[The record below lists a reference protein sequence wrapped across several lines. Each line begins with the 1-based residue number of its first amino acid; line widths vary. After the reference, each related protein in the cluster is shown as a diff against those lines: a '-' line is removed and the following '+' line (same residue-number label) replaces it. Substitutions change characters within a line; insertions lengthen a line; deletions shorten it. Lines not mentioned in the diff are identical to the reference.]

1 MNKKIYIAT
10 LISIILLISFIFT
23 GCKAKQENNI
33 TIAAVAPITGKYA
46 EMGVDLIDGIKMAV
60 EEKNEKGGI
69 DGKKIV
75 LLEADDKASPK
86 DAVSVAQM
94 MINNKNV
101 VGVVGHMNSGTTLA
115 ASPVYS
121 QAGMP
126 LVMPVPTNPDIT
138 KQNFK
143 NLFRIP
149 ITDDK
154 QGAAIINFVLDKMKL
169 DKVAIV
175 HNKQAYGE
183 GLAKEAEKT
192 LKSRGNNPLIFIGV
206 NADDQDF
213 KPAILKV
220 KALSPKVVFF
230 GGDYAEAALFIK
242 QSRESGLN
250 VPFVMGDGSFN
261 SKLIEITGKASE
273 GCIITNIAPMTAPGD
288 KAKDFYQK
296 FEKKY
301 NKIVAFAPLGYVSAN
316 ILIDAIE
323 KAQTKDREG
332 VLKILN
338 DPNYSYDSILGKF
351 AFEPNGDSKG
361 DRIFFHEIKDGKF
374 VTVNN

>member
-1 MNKKIYIAT
+1 MKKSVLVTIYFFLVVSF
-10 LISIILLISFIFT
+10 LIS
-23 GCKAKQENNI
+23 GCTSKKQENVI

-46 EMGVDLIDGIKMAV
+46 EMGIDLLAGIKMAV

-69 DGKKIV
+69 NGTKII

-94 MINNKNV
+94 MINNKDIL
-101 VGVVGHMNSGTTLA
+101 GVVGHMNSGTTLA
-115 ASPVYS
+115 VSPVYS

-126 LVMPVPTNPDIT
+126 LIMPVPTNPDIT

-154 QGAAIINFVLDKMKL
+154 QGSAIINFVLDKMKL

-192 LKSRGNNPLIFIGV
+192 LKNRRNKPLIFLGV

-213 KPAILKV
+213 KPVILKV

-296 FEKKY
+296 FEKKH
-301 NKIVAFAPLGYVSAN
+301 NKIVAFAPLGYVSAT

-323 KAQTKDREG
+323 KTQTKNREG
-332 VLKILN
+332 VLKVLS

-374 VTVNN
+374 VTISN